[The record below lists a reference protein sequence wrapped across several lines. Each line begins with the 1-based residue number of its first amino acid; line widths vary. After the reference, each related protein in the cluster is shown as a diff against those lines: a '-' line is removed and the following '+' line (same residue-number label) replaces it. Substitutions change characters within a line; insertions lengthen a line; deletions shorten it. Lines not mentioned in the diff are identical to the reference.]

1 MFLLTTT
8 KMSEFMTIHPSQFG
22 CIKSAVLTGLRQMYI
37 NSSCPNLGTVIKI
50 SNASINSAIIDHKK
64 GCCLVDCT
72 FLLQHIVPK
81 IWDKFKKK
89 KIAKESFHVFS
100 FDDT

>member
-1 MFLLTTT
+1 
-8 KMSEFMTIHPSQFG
+8 MSEFMTIHPSQFG

-37 NSSCPNLGTVIKI
+37 NSSCPNLGTVINI

-64 GCCLVDCT
+64 GCCLVECT

-81 IWDKFKKK
+81 IWDNLKKKK